1 MFITTLPIFRFVI
14 ILRKKTHWKSGI
26 FYCIIIFFY
35 KNKCFQSKS
44 ICADCISKYNFL
56 RLHFTKILIVFTIIC
71 AINEILFF
79 FKVYRTKKKEI
90 AYSMSVTPSCMITL
104 QNSNVRRI
112 FDTAQA
118 VTGINKCYLNLQT
131 ILVTLSKCI
140 RLCPKVLRS
149 CPKVQRYFQ
158 QRTLCTFKINCV
170 AKCSCNVFHWKQAM
184 SFYVKKIGIIQV
196 VQNKED
202 FERSNAPINEGVIPE
217 ASYHFQKKK
226 KSKN

>member
-14 ILRKKTHWKSGI
+14 IFGKKKNTLKIGH
-26 FYCIIIFFY
+26 FLLHYYLFY

-71 AINEILFF
+71 AINEILYF
-79 FKVYRTKKKEI
+79 FKVYRTKKKDI

-104 QNSNVRRI
+104 QNSNATRI

-170 AKCSCNVFHWKQAM
+170 AKCSCNVFH
-184 SFYVKKIGIIQV
+184 
-196 VQNKED
+196 
-202 FERSNAPINEGVIPE
+202 
-217 ASYHFQKKK
+217 
-226 KSKN
+226 